1 MSIIADMSPVSR
13 LERNARVL
21 SALGEP
27 GGGRAP
33 EVFASARLA
42 LSAVGERAGLVLGL
56 HSNAS
61 QPFARVLLA
70 LGEAGC
76 GLALGQS
83 SIGRLARHCVGN
95 RAEPKANYLAGPR
108 RHQGWRAL
116 KPEWLR
122 RLTSQSKGRL
132 RAAHSGAP
140 HWPRW
145 ASASKA
151 RLRIASQAIRNWPLF
166 RPSKK
171 MCFAIC
177 FMGAKLRCRESAF

>member
-1 MSIIADMSPVSR
+1 MATIVLASR
-13 LERNARVL
+13 AERNARVL

-56 HSNAS
+56 LSDAS

-76 GLALGQS
+76 GLALGQV
-83 SIGRLARHCVGN
+83 SIGRLARHCVGS
-95 RAEPKANYLAGPR
+95 RAGPKTIGLAGPQ
-108 RHQGWRAL
+108 RHEGRRAL
-116 KPEWLR
+116 KPDELR

-132 RAAHSGAP
+132 RAAHSGAAHRHVRRQKP
-140 HWPRW
+140 KL
-145 ASASKA
+145 SG
-151 RLRIASQAIRNWPLF
+151 RLFIKQFGPEYWRI
-166 RPSKK
+166 
-171 MCFAIC
+171 
-177 FMGAKLRCRESAF
+177 

>member
-1 MSIIADMSPVSR
+1 MSPANPA
-13 LERNARVL
+13 ERNARVL

-56 HSNAS
+56 LSNAS

-83 SIGRLARHCVGN
+83 SIGRLARHCVGS
-95 RAEPKANYLAGPR
+95 RARPKTIGLASPQRNEGR
-108 RHQGWRAL
+108 RAL
-116 KPEWLR
+116 NQ
-122 RLTSQSKGRL
+122 TGFV
-132 RAAHSGAP
+132 A
-140 HWPRW
+140 
-145 ASASKA
+145 
-151 RLRIASQAIRNWPLF
+151 
-166 RPSKK
+166 
-171 MCFAIC
+171 
-177 FMGAKLRCRESAF
+177 